1 MGRGVIALDASALI
15 ALLKL
20 EPGWEVVEQHLRASI
35 ISSVNLAETLSKY
48 AEYGGDIDQAMS
60 LFEEAAIEIVPASFE
75 HAIDA
80 SRLRLPTKALAPAR
94 GDFSKPLSSNT
105 PYTFTN
111 AVCIEPERPKLRS
124 VMVSPTRTRYKD
136 SIGANSL

>member
-1 MGRGVIALDASALI
+1 LITLDASALI

-75 HAIDA
+75 QAVDV
-80 SRLRLPTKALAPAR
+80 SRLRLPTRTVGLSLGDRFCFALAR
-94 GDFSKPLSSNT
+94 
-105 PYTFTN
+105 
-111 AVCIEPERPKLRS
+111 ERKLPVLTAGHIWDKVKVGVKVVRI
-124 VMVSPTRTRYKD
+124 R
-136 SIGANSL
+136 